1 MGEKTLRI
9 GTGVDDLIVSRAGHI
24 AFRLNPSAEV
34 NIVEEEQNM
43 WRRIKKRKEDE
54 ISAGCRT
61 QECLVAVVA
70 ASETPLCC

>member
-1 MGEKTLRI
+1 MWISLRI
-9 GTGVDDLIVSRAGHI
+9 GTGVDDLIVSRAGHLPL
-24 AFRLNPSAEV
+24 RLNPSAEV

-43 WRRIKKRKEDE
+43 WRRIKKGHE

-70 ASETPLCC
+70 AR